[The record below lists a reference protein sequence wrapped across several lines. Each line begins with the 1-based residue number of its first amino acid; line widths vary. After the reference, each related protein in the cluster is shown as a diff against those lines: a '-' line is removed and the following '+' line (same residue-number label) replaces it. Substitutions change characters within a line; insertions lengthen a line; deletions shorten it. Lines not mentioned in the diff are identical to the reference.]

1 MIRSRLSSKG
11 QTTIPHAVRVALA
24 LCPGDDPTYEID
36 GDRVIMTRAE
46 APDAFLA
53 NFSTFTEWA
62 SDADRVYDVLWN
74 GALDAR
80 RG

>member
-1 MIRSRLSSKG
+1 MIRSRIGSKG
-11 QTTIPHAVRVALA
+11 QTTIPHAVRIALG
-24 LCPGDDPTYEID
+24 LCPGDDLRYEID

-80 RG
+80 RV